1 MEILKR
7 NFIIG
12 ILIIL
17 LSIKMKKK
25 PSCEDIID
33 AVDMLWYDETI
44 MTKEQIIKSFKI
56 TAISSNLN
64 GSENSLIMKHPE
76 ISDDII
82 VPEDFALNDIKIE
95 DILSNNTNKTNKIG
109 KDAKI
114 TDFFKSTSEMDLDE

>member
-1 MEILKR
+1 
-7 NFIIG
+7 
-12 ILIIL
+12 
-17 LSIKMKKK
+17 
-25 PSCEDIID
+25 
-33 AVDMLWYDETI
+33 MLWYDETI
-44 MTKEQIIKSFKI
+44 ITKEQIIKSFKI

-109 KDAKI
+109 EDAKI
-114 TDFFKSTSEMDLDE
+114 TDFFKSISEMDFDE